1 MRIAVV
7 AVSERKSEKLR
18 KLARATARE
27 FSLSGHLSEL
37 FESVDSRLCTYDFLV
52 VCSEPSGLGSEI
64 GSKLSMQ
71 LSNGGNLVGK
81 RSMALLVKSGFF
93 PGKALAKLMR
103 ALEKE
108 GMIVTM
114 GEVVAR
120 DSEAVEAARSAPL
133 LRG

>member
-7 AVSERKSEKLR
+7 AVSERKSERLR
-18 KLARATARE
+18 KMARATARE
-27 FSLSGHLSEL
+27 FSASGHLSEL

-52 VCSEPSGLGSEI
+52 VCSEPKGLGSEI

-81 RSMALLVKSGFF
+81 RSMALLVKSGLF
-93 PGKALAKLMR
+93 PGKALAKLMK

-108 GMIVTM
+108 GMVVTM

-120 DSEAVEAARSAPL
+120 DSEAVEAVRSAPL

>member
-18 KLARATARE
+18 KLARTTARE
-27 FSLSGHLSEL
+27 FSVSGHLSEL

-52 VCSEPSGLGSEI
+52 VCSEPSGFGSEI

-103 ALEKE
+103 VLEKE
-108 GMIVTM
+108 GMVVTM

-120 DSEAVEAARSAPL
+120 DNEAVEAVRSAPL